1 MKKSLLFLSAIVLTV
16 LLVTGCGSKTKVLS
30 CSISG
35 TQSGVKYTQDMDATF
50 KGNRVTKIYMKMA
63 FDISEFPESYKGTLE
78 ESMKKT
84 YEEGY
89 KKKGSTVKV
98 ETKDNNIL
106 VYINMDLDKMNEEDK
121 KTLNVVDTKGSYA
134 ATKLDM
140 EKSGYTC
147 K

>member
-16 LLVTGCGSKTKVLS
+16 LLVTGCGSKKVLS

-35 TQSGVKYTQDMDATF
+35 TQSGVKYYQDMDATF
-50 KGNRVTKIYMKMA
+50 NGNKVTKIYMKMA
-63 FDISEFPESYKGTLE
+63 FDISEFPESYKSTLE
-78 ESMKKT
+78 SSMKTT
-84 YEEGY
+84 YENMY
-89 KKKGSTVKV
+89 KKEGSTVKV
-98 ETKDNNIL
+98 ETKGNDIL
-106 VYINMDLDKMNEEDK
+106 VYIDMDLDKMSEADK
-121 KTLNVVDTKGSYA
+121 AALNVVDTKGTYS